1 MKRKKKKGDPTTA
14 LLLLI
19 FLAGLSLL
27 LYPTVSNWWNTF
39 HQTQVIADYTQSV
52 SQLDTEKYAS
62 LWADANAYNQA
73 LLERGNPYQL
83 PEDLLDQYNTLLDIS
98 GTGIMGYVEIPRIN
112 NSLPIYHGTDEAVLQ
127 VAAGHLEW
135 TSLPV
140 GGESTHSVISGHRG
154 LPSAELLTH
163 IDKLEVG
170 DKFYIHVLDQVLEY
184 RVDNIAVVEPDDVSL
199 LAVTAGQDYMTLVTC
214 TPYGIN
220 SHRLLVRGV
229 RTGTADADENA
240 PLPVHNEIEPIHL
253 MYVIPAALVLLVVAA
268 AILTAAK
275 DRRSHKYRG
284 KRAKPEGK
292 RLDGKDGPYDQT
304 EETTE

>member
-1 MKRKKKKGDPTTA
+1 MKHNKKKGDRTT
-14 LLLLI
+14 LLLVIL

-27 LYPTVSNWWNTF
+27 LYPSVSNWWNGRF
-39 HQTQVIADYTQSV
+39 QAQAIQSYTSGV
-52 SQLDTEKYAS
+52 SRLDTEEYDS
-62 LWADANAYNQA
+62 IWRDAHAYNESLLTRNNQFQLSDE
-73 LLERGNPYQL
+73 LLERYNS
-83 PEDLLDQYNTLLDIS
+83 LLDVS
-98 GTGIMGYVEIPRIN
+98 GSGIMGYVEIPRIN
-112 NSLPIYHGTDEAVLQ
+112 SSLPIYHGTDEAVLQ
-127 VAAGHLEW
+127 VAVGHLEW

-163 IDKLEVG
+163 IDRMQIG

-184 RVDNIAVVEPDDVSL
+184 QVDNIAVVEPDDASL
-199 LAVTAGQDYMTLVTC
+199 LLTTEGKDYLTLVTC

-229 RTGTADADENA
+229 RAGTAAADEDL
-240 PLPVHNEIEPIHL
+240 PLQVGNEIESIQL
-253 MYVIPAALVLLVVAA
+253 KFIVPAVLVLLVA
-268 AILTAAK
+268 LTALLTWAY
-275 DRRSHKYRG
+275 DRKTHKYRG

-292 RLDGKDGPYDQT
+292 RLAGKDDLYGQA